1 MGGRYRR
8 EEREREVRPR
18 RDGKSA
24 QGIESKRVEEGPL
37 RKRVRKMKNIKGI
50 ARKHAETSAR
60 WSV

>member
-24 QGIESKRVEEGPL
+24 QGIDSKRVEEGPL
-37 RKRVRKMKNIKGI
+37 RKRVRKMKNIKGMN
-50 ARKHAETSAR
+50 EEVES
-60 WSV
+60 